1 MPAPPMPATWRRLPL
16 STPEYEW
23 FGIEHAGLPRTLAT
37 FRILV
42 RHERNDDVIV
52 ATVCAKRGGDC
63 LRTFHEVSAHYHA
76 ESKVKFLA
84 RDVFLRRFYL
94 PRLFTAYGYDRKAFL
109 AALMKELHSALL
121 NAARDEMRLFLH
133 EKKRIEETQ
142 RARMR
147 AVKKPRVFRDGLNT
161 VYALFYKLADM
172 ADTLIWNK

>member
-23 FGIEHAGLPRTLAT
+23 FGIEYAGLPRALST

-52 ATVCAKRGGDC
+52 ATVFAKRDDC
-63 LRTFHEVSAHYHA
+63 MRVFNEVIAHYHVDG
-76 ESKVKFLA
+76 KVKFLA

-94 PRLFTAYGYDRKAFL
+94 PRLFTTYSYDRKAFL

-121 NAARDEMRLFLH
+121 NVARNEMRLFLH
-133 EKKRIEETQ
+133 EKKRIKDTQ

-147 AVKKPRVFRDGLNT
+147 AVKKPRVFRDGLDR
-161 VYALFYKLADM
+161 VYTFFYKLADM
-172 ADTLIWNK
+172 VDTYIWNK

>member
-1 MPAPPMPATWRRLPL
+1 MTPPMPATWRRLPL
-16 STPEYEW
+16 DTPEYEW
-23 FGIEHAGLPRTLAT
+23 FGIAYAGLPRTLAT
-37 FRILV
+37 CRILV
-42 RHERNDDVIV
+42 RHERNEDVIV
-52 ATVCAKRGGDC
+52 A
-63 LRTFHEVSAHYHA
+63 LRTFNEVSARYHA
-76 ESKVKFLA
+76 KSEVKLLA

-109 AALMKELHSALL
+109 AALVKELHPALL
-121 NAARDEMRLFLH
+121 NAARDEMRLFIH